1 VDQLPV
7 SHAKSSK
14 RTRSG
19 KRMSVLP
26 FSKLTIKPKGP
37 CETAPRAGKFMLMAS
52 GKKDEVARAKDLL
65 E

>member
-1 VDQLPV
+1 
-7 SHAKSSK
+7 
-14 RTRSG
+14 
-19 KRMSVLP
+19 MSVLP